1 MLMFDH
7 LPGKQDSMEPVPMS
21 LEEHSCSSELREV
34 SSSPDPLLRWVG
46 LAGNTQSL
54 SAQAPELKL
63 QPFQQG
69 YRVRIKNDIKP
80 ENKHSIIYSPGCH
93 SGHFQSLE
101 ANGSQI
107 EPVDLSLNKRHSPH
121 MSSSPSS
128 PYTMTMLTSAS
139 PTMNISRSSSPNKRS
154 PQPPISMPLTIPT
167 VLTAPLL
174 SRSGIPGSGLYS
186 VIHPVVVQPVV
197 YTQPIMVPTMLKDE
211 MRNNQ
216 QAPLMQ
222 CAIPGTRHLS
232 RQQHVQLCNHPRGS
246 QLLNSAEQDPMM
258 MNVIKCEQ
266 EFDMLNNCI
275 NEVSPSAHSP
285 MQSVTSHESH
295 TPSVI
300 VHAVSR
306 PHPIE
311 SPDTQ
316 KKRRIHR
323 CDFDGCNKV
332 YTKSS
337 HLKAHRRTHT
347 GEKPYKCTWEGCT
360 WKFARSDELTR
371 HYRKHTGI
379 KPFQCPDCDRS
390 FSRSDHLALH
400 RKRHMLV

>member
-1 MLMFDH
+1 MLMFDR
-7 LPGKQDSMEPVPMS
+7 LPGKQDPMEPVSM
-21 LEEHSCSSELREV
+21 
-34 SSSPDPLLRWVG
+34 
-46 LAGNTQSL
+46 
-54 SAQAPELKL
+54 
-63 QPFQQG
+63 PFQQG

-80 ENKHSIIYSPGCH
+80 ENKHSVIYSPLHGCH
-93 SGHFQSLE
+93 SGLFQSLE
-101 ANGSQI
+101 ANGSQT

-128 PYTMTMLTSAS
+128 PYSMTMLTSSS
-139 PTMNISRSSSPNKRS
+139 PTMSISRCSSPNKRS

-197 YTQPIMVPTMLKDE
+197 YTQPIMVPTMIKDE

-216 QAPLMQ
+216 HDPLIQ
-222 CAIPGTRHLS
+222 CAISGARHIS
-232 RQQHVQLCNHPRGS
+232 RQQHMQLCTHPRGG
-246 QLLNSAEQDPMM
+246 QLLNSGEQDPMM
-258 MNVIKCEQ
+258 MKAIKCEQ
-266 EFDMLNNCI
+266 EFELDGCI
-275 NEVSPSAHSP
+275 NEVSSSALSP
-285 MQSVTSHESH
+285 MQSIRSHESH
-295 TPSVI
+295 KPSVI
-300 VHAVSR
+300 MHAVSR
-306 PHPIE
+306 PHPVE

-316 KKRRIHR
+316 KKRRIHK

-347 GEKPYKCTWEGCT
+347 GEKPYKCTWDGCT

>member
-1 MLMFDH
+1 MLMLDC
-7 LPGKQDSMEPVPMS
+7 LPGKQDPM
-21 LEEHSCSSELREV
+21 
-34 SSSPDPLLRWVG
+34 DP
-46 LAGNTQSL
+46 A
-54 SAQAPELKL
+54 AM
-63 QPFQQG
+63 PFQHMG
-69 YRVRIKNDIKP
+69 RLKHDIKP
-80 ENKHSIIYSPGCH
+80 ENKHSLTYSLHPGSH
-93 SGHFQSLE
+93 TGLFQSLE
-101 ANGSQI
+101 ANGGQI
-107 EPVDLSLNKRHSPH
+107 EPVDLSLNKRHSPR

-128 PYTMTMLTSAS
+128 PYSLTALSSTS
-139 PTMNISRSSSPNKRS
+139 PTMNIPRSSSPNKRS
-154 PQPPISMPLTIPT
+154 PQPPISMALTSPT
-167 VLTAPLL
+167 VLATSHLL
-174 SRSGIPGSGLYS
+174 SRSTIPGSGLYP

-216 QAPLMQ
+216 QGFHMQ
-222 CAIPGTRHLS
+222 CAISGPRHLP
-232 RQQHVQLCNHPRGS
+232 RQQHPQFCNHSRGV
-246 QLLNSAEQDPMM
+246 QFLNSDDQSHMM
-258 MNVIKCEQ
+258 MKAIKCKQ
-266 EFDMLNNCI
+266 EYDLLDNCI
-275 NEVSPSAHSP
+275 NEVSSSVLSP
-285 MQSVTSHESH
+285 MQPVTSHESH

-300 VHAVSR
+300 VHTAGR

-316 KKRRIHR
+316 RKRRIHR
-323 CDFDGCNKV
+323 CDFEGCNKV

>member
-1 MLMFDH
+1 MLMFDR
-7 LPGKQDSMEPVPMS
+7 LPGKQDPMEPVSM
-21 LEEHSCSSELREV
+21 
-34 SSSPDPLLRWVG
+34 
-46 LAGNTQSL
+46 
-54 SAQAPELKL
+54 
-63 QPFQQG
+63 PFQQG

-80 ENKHSIIYSPGCH
+80 ENKHSVIYSTFHGCH
-93 SGHFQSLE
+93 GGLFQSLE
-101 ANGSQI
+101 ASGSQI

-128 PYTMTMLTSAS
+128 PYSMTMLTSVS
-139 PTMNISRSSSPNKRS
+139 PTMSKSHCSSPNKRS

-167 VLTAPLL
+167 VLSGPLL
-174 SRSGIPGSGLYS
+174 SRSGIPGSGLYP

-197 YTQPIMVPTMLKDE
+197 YTQPIMVPTMIKDE

-216 QAPLMQ
+216 QDPLMQ
-222 CAIPGTRHLS
+222 CAISGARHIS
-232 RQQHVQLCNHPRGS
+232 RQQHMQLCNHPHGG
-246 QLLNSAEQDPMM
+246 QLLHSGEQDPLMM
-258 MNVIKCEQ
+258 KVIKCEQ
-266 EFDMLNNCI
+266 EFDSDSCI
-275 NEVSPSAHSP
+275 NEVSSSALSP
-285 MQSVTSHESH
+285 MQSIRSHESH
-295 TPSVI
+295 KPSVI

-306 PHPIE
+306 PHPVE

-347 GEKPYKCTWEGCT
+347 GEKPYKCTWDGCT

>member
-1 MLMFDH
+1 MLMLDC
-7 LPGKQDSMEPVPMS
+7 LPGKQNPMDPASM
-21 LEEHSCSSELREV
+21 
-34 SSSPDPLLRWVG
+34 
-46 LAGNTQSL
+46 
-54 SAQAPELKL
+54 
-63 QPFQQG
+63 PFQHLGRLKQ
-69 YRVRIKNDIKP
+69 DIKS
-80 ENKHSIIYSPGCH
+80 ENKNNIIYSLH
-93 SGHFQSLE
+93 SGSHTGLLQSLE
-101 ANGSQI
+101 ANAGQI
-107 EPVDLSLNKRHSPH
+107 EPVDLSLNKKHSPR

-128 PYTMTMLTSAS
+128 PYSLTLLSSPS
-139 PTMNISRSSSPNKRS
+139 PTMNVSRSGSPNKRS
-154 PQPPISMPLTIPT
+154 PQPPNSMSLTSPT
-167 VLTAPLL
+167 VLTSHLL
-174 SRSGIPGSGLYS
+174 SRSTIPGSGLYP

-216 QAPLMQ
+216 QGFPMQ
-222 CAIPGTRHLS
+222 CAIPGPRYLP
-232 RQQHVQLCNHPRGS
+232 RQQHPQFCRHSRGVQIFDSDDQRDMVMKAINHK
-246 QLLNSAEQDPMM
+246 QEYELLD
-258 MNVIKCEQ
+258 
-266 EFDMLNNCI
+266 NCI
-275 NEVSPSAHSP
+275 NEVSSSVVSP
-285 MQSVTSHESH
+285 IQPVPSHESH

-300 VHAVSR
+300 VHTAGR

-316 KKRRIHR
+316 RKRRIHR
-323 CDFDGCNKV
+323 CDFEGCNKV

>member
-1 MLMFDH
+1 MSEEARQKAQLFWRCNIFKMLMFDH
-7 LPGKQDSMEPVPMS
+7 LPGKQDPMEPVSM
-21 LEEHSCSSELREV
+21 
-34 SSSPDPLLRWVG
+34 
-46 LAGNTQSL
+46 
-54 SAQAPELKL
+54 
-63 QPFQQG
+63 PFQHG

-80 ENKHSIIYSPGCH
+80 ENKHSIIYSHDCH
-93 SGHFQSLE
+93 SGLFQSLE
-101 ANGSQI
+101 ANGSQL

-128 PYTMTMLTSAS
+128 PYSMAMLSSAS
-139 PTMNISRSSSPNKRS
+139 PTMNISRSNSPHKRS

-167 VLTAPLL
+167 VLTTPLL
-174 SRSGIPGSGLYS
+174 SRSGLYS

-197 YTQPIMVPTMLKDE
+197 YTQPIMIKEE

-216 QAPLMQ
+216 QGPLLQ

-232 RQQHVQLCNHPRGS
+232 RQQHVQLCNHPRGG
-246 QLLNSAEQDPMM
+246 QLFHSGEQDPMM
-258 MNVIKCEQ
+258 MKAIKCEQ
-266 EFDMLNNCI
+266 EFDFLSNCI
-275 NEVSPSAHSP
+275 SEVSPSAHSP
-285 MQSVTSHESH
+285 MQSVTPHESH

>member
-1 MLMFDH
+1 MLMFDC
-7 LPGKQDSMEPVPMS
+7 LPGKQDPMDPISM
-21 LEEHSCSSELREV
+21 
-34 SSSPDPLLRWVG
+34 
-46 LAGNTQSL
+46 
-54 SAQAPELKL
+54 
-63 QPFQQG
+63 PFQQG
-69 YRVRIKNDIKP
+69 YMARLKHDFKP
-80 ENKHSIIYSPGCH
+80 ENNHSIIYSTHPISHAGL
-93 SGHFQSLE
+93 FQSLE
-101 ANGSQI
+101 ANGGQI
-107 EPVDLSLNKRHSPH
+107 EPVDLSLNKRHSPRT
-121 MSSSPSS
+121 SSSPSS
-128 PYTMTMLTSAS
+128 PYSLTVLSSTS
-139 PTMNISRSSSPNKRS
+139 PTMSTSRSSSPNKRS
-154 PQPPISMPLTIPT
+154 PQPPISMSLSNST
-167 VLTAPLL
+167 VLTSHLL
-174 SRSGIPGSGLYS
+174 SRSTIPASALYP

-197 YTQPIMVPTMLKDE
+197 YTQPYTQSIMVSTMLKDD

-216 QAPLMQ
+216 PGLPLQ
-222 CAIPGTRHLS
+222 CAISGPRNLP
-232 RQQHVQLCNHPRGS
+232 RQQHPQFYNQSRGVPLRTS
-246 QLLNSAEQDPMM
+246 DDQSHMVM
-258 MNVIKCEQ
+258 KVIKCKQ
-266 EFDMLNNCI
+266 EYDLLDNCI
-275 NEVSPSAHSP
+275 NEVSSSVLSP
-285 MQSVTSHESH
+285 MQPVASHEYSRDECGAREMTSDMELFRRSH

-300 VHAVSR
+300 VHTAGR

-316 KKRRIHR
+316 RKRRIHR
-323 CDFDGCNKV
+323 CDFEGCNKV

>member
-1 MLMFDH
+1 MLTFDR
-7 LPGKQDSMEPVPMS
+7 LPGKQDPMEPVSM
-21 LEEHSCSSELREV
+21 
-34 SSSPDPLLRWVG
+34 
-46 LAGNTQSL
+46 
-54 SAQAPELKL
+54 
-63 QPFQQG
+63 PFQQG
-69 YRVRIKNDIKP
+69 YMVRLKNDIKP
-80 ENKHSIIYSPGCH
+80 ENKHSIIYSTHHGCH
-93 SGHFQSLE
+93 SGLFQSLE
-101 ANGSQI
+101 ANGGQI

-121 MSSSPSS
+121 MSTSPSS
-128 PYTMTMLTSAS
+128 PYSLTMLTSPS
-139 PTMNISRSSSPNKRS
+139 PTMNVSRSSSPNKRS
-154 PQPPISMPLTIPT
+154 PQPPISMPLTVPT

-174 SRSGIPGSGLYS
+174 SRSTIPGTGLYS

-197 YTQPIMVPTMLKDE
+197 YTQPIMVPAMIKDE

-216 QAPLMQ
+216 QGPPMQ
-222 CAIPGTRHLS
+222 CTIPGARHLS
-232 RQQHVQLCNHPRGS
+232 RQQHMQFCNHSRV
-246 QLLNSAEQDPMM
+246 QLLNSGEQNHMIKA
-258 MNVIKCEQ
+258 IKCEQ
-266 EFDMLNNCI
+266 EFDLLDNCI
-275 NEVSPSAHSP
+275 NEVSSSVLSP
-285 MQSVTSHESH
+285 MQPITSHESH

-300 VHAVSR
+300 VHAVAR
-306 PHPIE
+306 PHPPE

-360 WKFARSDELTR
+360 WRFARSDELTR

>member
-1 MLMFDH
+1 MSKQFFDQKRSINCGKIRSRKADSFWDWSLLKMLMFDC
-7 LPGKQDSMEPVPMS
+7 LPGKQNPMDPASMPFPH
-21 LEEHSCSSELREV
+21 LGR
-34 SSSPDPLLRWVG
+34 
-46 LAGNTQSL
+46 
-54 SAQAPELKL
+54 LKH
-63 QPFQQG
+63 
-69 YRVRIKNDIKP
+69 DIKS
-80 ENKHSIIYSPGCH
+80 ENKNNITYSLHPGSH
-93 SGHFQSLE
+93 IGLLQSLE
-101 ANGSQI
+101 TNAGQI
-107 EPVDLSLNKRHSPH
+107 EPVDLSLNKKHSPR

-128 PYTMTMLTSAS
+128 PYSLTVLSSTS
-139 PTMNISRSSSPNKRS
+139 PTMNVSRSGSPNKRS
-154 PQPPISMPLTIPT
+154 PQPPNSMPLTSPT
-167 VLTAPLL
+167 VLTSHLL
-174 SRSGIPGSGLYS
+174 SRSTIPGSGLYP

-216 QAPLMQ
+216 QGFPMQ
-222 CAIPGTRHLS
+222 CAIPGPRYLP
-232 RQQHVQLCNHPRGS
+232 RQQHPQFCRHSRGVQIFDSDDQRDMVMKAMNHK
-246 QLLNSAEQDPMM
+246 QEYELLD
-258 MNVIKCEQ
+258 
-266 EFDMLNNCI
+266 NCI
-275 NEVSPSAHSP
+275 NEVSSSVVSP
-285 MQSVTSHESH
+285 IQPVPSHESH

-300 VHAVSR
+300 VHTAGR

-316 KKRRIHR
+316 RKRRIHR
-323 CDFDGCNKV
+323 CDFEGCNKV